1 MKKSSLEKFARILRA
16 DPDMLARTEQLMGQ
30 IFGKRA
36 VLEEIV
42 LENQSR
48 FKKALQ
54 NFEIR
59 GRLTAESVSQTLLA
73 RLTQE
78 DQELYQVLGRPDFT
92 NSSSVQPVIKAA
104 LKLVDP
110 PQGLFLKKEKAIKM
124 LEQSPPP
131 HLISA
136 LGVTSVGELF
146 DKEDFWQVFASLRFV
161 ESRQWMNQE
170 FLPQYRN
177 LKPGDFERRPIKVI
191 FMEPRWLE
199 IAQRFIQKKY
209 HNLSHLKELGL
220 VFVIPLPVEIPG
232 MLTQVFSLML
242 HYLNEISFYS
252 RLTERYRRDEET
264 FTEKFISMLR
274 GDIGKTSDLK
284 SLPGAVRWLI
294 IQRYLAKDD
303 PQDPRLFMPHVNPEA
318 IHWGKAQDQLAAFSK
333 GLESLEYDFWQEL
346 HWVGDFFPSEKEG
359 ELLVS
364 FDLVDNIMSLV
375 KKETLIKYFYHH
387 QEALWNKIFREYIGS
402 RDRLEE
408 LIVTNLDK
416 GYIEFH

>member
-1 MKKSSLEKFARILRA
+1 
-16 DPDMLARTEQLMGQ
+16 
-30 IFGKRA
+30 
-36 VLEEIV
+36 
-42 LENQSR
+42 
-48 FKKALQ
+48 
-54 NFEIR
+54 
-59 GRLTAESVSQTLLA
+59 
-73 RLTQE
+73 
-78 DQELYQVLGRPDFT
+78 
-92 NSSSVQPVIKAA
+92 
-104 LKLVDP
+104 
-110 PQGLFLKKEKAIKM
+110 
-124 LEQSPPP
+124 
-131 HLISA
+131 
-136 LGVTSVGELF
+136 
-146 DKEDFWQVFASLRFV
+146 V

-170 FLPQYRN
+170 FLPQYQN

-346 HWVGDFFPSEKEG
+346 RWVGDFFPSEKEG